1 MIDGQYRRAFNP
13 QAPIGDLMGIS
24 VKHTI
29 LFLVVISS
37 VFICLPYARGGC
49 GGSCAVSGGGSS
61 YDFMADP
68 SVNMDMSTFD
78 EFYRNNL
85 GNNQTTLHT
94 KSFSTETLSNS
105 NSTVNQTRN
114 GNASQNNINVINSR
128 GNTTSDSGIVKLG
141 ASGMQDK
148 RLSTLAFAAFN
159 NNMF

>member
-1 MIDGQYRRAFNP
+1 
-13 QAPIGDLMGIS
+13 MGIS

-29 LFLVVISS
+29 LFLVAISS

-49 GGSCAVSGGGSS
+49 GGSCAVSSGGSS

-78 EFYRNNL
+78 EFYRDNL

-94 KSFSTETLSNS
+94 NSLSQDRTLNTNS
-105 NSTVNQTRN
+105 IVNQTRN
-114 GNASQNNINVINSR
+114 GNASQNSIAVPAVILNIQ
-128 GNTTSDSGIVKLG
+128 GNTTSDNGTVKLG
-141 ASGMQDK
+141 SSGMQDR
-148 RLSTLAFAAFN
+148 RLQNLAFNAFN

>member
-1 MIDGQYRRAFNP
+1 
-13 QAPIGDLMGIS
+13 MGIS

-49 GGSCAVSGGGSS
+49 GGSCAVSSGGSS

-78 EFYRNNL
+78 EFYRDNL

-94 KSFSTETLSNS
+94 NSLSQDKTLNTNS
-105 NSTVNQTRN
+105 IVNQTSN
-114 GNASQNNINVINSR
+114 GNASQNSIAVPAVILNSQ
-128 GNTTSDSGIVKLG
+128 GNTTSDNGIIKLG

-148 RLSTLAFAAFN
+148 RLSTLSFAAFN

>member
-1 MIDGQYRRAFNP
+1 
-13 QAPIGDLMGIS
+13 MGIS

-49 GGSCAVSGGGSS
+49 GGSCAVSSGGSS

-68 SVNMDMSTFD
+68 SVNMGMSTFD
-78 EFYRNNL
+78 EFYRDNL

-94 KSFSTETLSNS
+94 KSLSQDKTLNTNS
-105 NSTVNQTRN
+105 IVNQTSN
-114 GNASQNNINVINSR
+114 GNASQNSIAVPALILNSQ
-128 GNTTSDSGIVKLG
+128 GNTTSDNGIIKLG

-148 RLSTLAFAAFN
+148 RLSTLSFAAFN